1 MYDMNEHDQS
11 RLKNLIEYHMHFTDS
26 SRARHI
32 LENWDNFLPKF
43 IKVMP
48 VDFRRALLEM
58 REPVKD
64 DQELIAGTV
73 AGE

>member
-1 MYDMNEHDQS
+1 
-11 RLKNLIEYHMHFTDS
+11 MHFTDS

-32 LENWDNFLPKF
+32 LENWEIFLPKF

-58 REPVKD
+58 RGPVTN
-64 DQELIAGTV
+64 DQELIAATV